1 MATIHLKDDCDP
13 SFADN
18 RKLPYNSFLV
28 TYVVDGETKHDVVS
42 SNKKVDVFDEYWDKY
57 RTGLI
62 SITQT
67 EGRVNPKIF
76 DGLDNE

>member
-1 MATIHLKDDCDP
+1 
-13 SFADN
+13 
-18 RKLPYNSFLV
+18 V